1 MGCRTHSHPE
11 TTGRQWQSERPM
23 TAMSN
28 RGTGV
33 DSSGPISA
41 VWQAN
46 AADIGLLYSR
56 EDGTS
61 GAILRKNE
69 TRQPLASSAAILTSL
84 LPLGDNLLEVT
95 RCGLDH
101 TLTLRSR
108 SYQVIASRHW
118 HSQMKHLL
126 SASLDST
133 EKYILLCTSIFFT
146 GRSKLELETV
156 STTTL
161 ETVPIEVPSLAD
173 EQSCSSIRGC
183 FMHGDEIWR
192 VTDSAI
198 EVIDGSQ
205 TDQPAARIP
214 LKSTQHL
221 IHRSL
226 GDLCFFAGL
235 DQWIEIASLTAG
247 TSTVAMLPP
256 GESFKEPVGMD
267 VLADGSKILVLV
279 AFRRSN
285 SSECFAHQW
294 SISCDGTNAVMRF

>member
-1 MGCRTHSHPE
+1 MNNC
-11 TTGRQWQSERPM
+11 
-23 TAMSN
+23 
-28 RGTGV
+28 GTGLL
-33 DSSGPISA
+33 SSRAVSA
-41 VWQAN
+41 VWQVN
-46 AADIGLLYSR
+46 AADIGLLYSC
-56 EDGTS
+56 EDGVS
-61 GAILRKNE
+61 GAIIRKNG
-69 TRQPLASSAAILTSL
+69 TRQPLASSATILTSL

-126 SASLDST
+126 SASLDPT
-133 EKYILLCTSIFFT
+133 GKCILLCTSTFFT
-146 GRSKLELETV
+146 GPAKLELEPV

-173 EQSCSSIRGC
+173 EQFCSSSRGC
-183 FMHGDEIWR
+183 FMHGDGIWR
-192 VTDSAI
+192 VTNSAI
-198 EVIDGSQ
+198 EAIDVSQ
-205 TDQPAARIP
+205 TDQSATQIP

-235 DQWIEIASLTAG
+235 DQWIEIASLTTG
-247 TSTVAMLPP
+247 KSIIAMLPP
-256 GESFKEPVGMD
+256 GETFKEPFGMD
-267 VLADGSKILVLV
+267 VLADGSEILALV

-285 SSECFAHQW
+285 SSECFAHQC
-294 SISCDGTNAVMRF
+294 SVSCDGTNAVMRF